1 MAVTHG
7 MNVEEVRAL
16 GRKLQAMQGEI
27 DGIIGRLNAEVN
39 GTTWVGPDAT
49 EFKGTWWPEHQKRLR
64 QMGTDLN
71 GFGQSAMNNASAQEQ
86 ASGR

>member
-7 MNVEEVRAL
+7 MNIEEVRAL
-16 GRKLQAMQGEI
+16 GYKLQAMQGEI
-27 DGIIGRLNAEVN
+27 DGIINRLNAEVN
-39 GTTWVGPDAT
+39 GTTWVGPDAS
-49 EFKGTWWPEHQKRLR
+49 EFKGTWWPEHSKRLR
-64 QMGTDLN
+64 QMGTDLH

>member
-1 MAVTHG
+1 

-27 DGIIGRLNAEVN
+27 DGIINRLNAEVN

-49 EFKGTWWPEHQKRLR
+49 QFKTQWWPEHQKHLR
-64 QMGTDLN
+64 QMGVDLH
-71 GFGQSAMNNASAQEQ
+71 GFGQSALNNASAQEQ
-86 ASGR
+86 ASGH